1 MQPLEKILVID
12 DSKVS
17 QMLVRDIL
25 VGSYEL
31 TFRDD
36 ARSGIVAVKTVVPD
50 LILLDVRL
58 PDMDGFDVCRELKA
72 DETTRDIP
80 VIFITTM
87 DAESERVRGFDAGAE
102 DYVVKPFSLHELL
115 ARVKVH
121 LASRKARRQEVELE
135 RLNLFR
141 EMAVALSH
149 EINNPLT
156 TVYAYLHLLQKE
168 VGHSSGEVQQALTGI
183 QQEVGRI
190 RLITER
196 MAKATEAVTTNYQ
209 RDIRMIDLHNI

>member
-1 MQPLEKILVID
+1 MPPLEKILVID

-58 PDMDGFDVCRELKA
+58 PDRDGFDVCRELKN

-80 VIFITTM
+80 IIFITTM

-168 VGHSSGEVQQALTGI
+168 IGHPSEEFKQALDGI
-183 QQEVGRI
+183 LQEVGRI

-196 MAKATEAVTTNYQ
+196 MAKATEAVTTNY
-209 RDIRMIDLHNI
+209 RTDIRMIDLHNI

>member
-1 MQPLEKILVID
+1 MHLLEKILVID
-12 DSKVS
+12 DSKIS

-25 VGSYEL
+25 VDSYEL

-36 ARSGIVAVKTVVPD
+36 ARSGIAAVRTVVPD

-168 VGHSSGEVQQALTGI
+168 VGHSSTTAQQALTGI
-183 QQEVGRI
+183 QQELERI

-196 MAKATEAVTTNYQ
+196 MAKATEAVTTNYST
-209 RDIRMIDLHNI
+209 DVRMIDLHNI

>member
-1 MQPLEKILVID
+1 MQSMEKILVID
-12 DSKVS
+12 DSKVT

-25 VGSYEL
+25 VGNYEL
-31 TFRDD
+31 TFREDG
-36 ARSGIVAVKTVVPD
+36 RSGIVAVKKVMPD
-50 LILLDVRL
+50 LVLLDIRL
-58 PDMDGFDVCRELKA
+58 PDMDGFDVCRELKSDQA
-72 DETTRDIP
+72 TRDIP

-115 ARVKVH
+115 ARVRVH

-135 RLNLFR
+135 RLNVFR

-156 TVYAYLHLLQKE
+156 TTYAYIHLLQKE
-168 VGHSSGEVQQALTGI
+168 LGHASEKTQQALAGI
-183 QQEVGRI
+183 QHELGRI
-190 RLITER
+190 RMITER
-196 MAKATEAVTTNYQ
+196 MARATEAVTTNYNSE
-209 RDIRMIDLHNI
+209 INMIDLHKI

>member
-1 MQPLEKILVID
+1 MPALEKILVID
-12 DSKVS
+12 DSKVT

-36 ARSGIVAVKTVVPD
+36 GRSGIVAVKQVVPD

-58 PDMDGFDVCRELKA
+58 PDMDGFSVCRELKE
-72 DETTRDIP
+72 DEATRDIP

-121 LASRKARRQEVELE
+121 LASRMARRQEVELE
-135 RLNLFR
+135 RLNVFR

-168 VGHSSGEVQQALTGI
+168 VGHSSTAVQQGLTGI
-183 QQEVGRI
+183 QQELERI

-196 MAKATEAVTTNYQ
+196 MAKATEAVTTNY
-209 RDIRMIDLHNI
+209 RHDISMIDLHNL